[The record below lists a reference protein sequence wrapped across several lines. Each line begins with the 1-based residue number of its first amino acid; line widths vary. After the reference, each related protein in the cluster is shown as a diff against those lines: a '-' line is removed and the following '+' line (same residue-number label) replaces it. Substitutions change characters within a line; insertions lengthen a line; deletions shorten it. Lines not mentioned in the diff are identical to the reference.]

1 MLEILSKLQSV
12 LQPSIRS
19 SVTFMLAQNIILI
32 GFMGSGKS
40 SIGKQLSRRL
50 GYDYLD
56 TDDLIVSKA
65 GKSIT
70 TIFETEGEPSFREF
84 ETEILEEFLLSS
96 KKNFVLSTGGGIILS
111 EKNQPLLKS
120 LGIVIWLD
128 ASPDV
133 LFERATRQT
142 KRPLLEV
149 EYPRRTFNELLAK
162 RLSLYRETCDIEI
175 DTTCLSYSQTIEAI
189 LNNFEET
196 STLDKNF
203 PLS

>member
-1 MLEILSKLQSV
+1 
-12 LQPSIRS
+12 
-19 SVTFMLAQNIILI
+19 MLAQNIILI

>member
-12 LQPSIRS
+12 LQPSIPS